1 MVFSGSV
8 NGRVSEAQVLAAY
21 INQAHRLNWAFGG
34 SQEPLYF
41 YLPTTVTDNRDGT
54 FTFAQ
59 QIERFVIRD
68 AFVQGFYPFNWFD
81 RVELGGHFSNISQ
94 SVLQQRFLV
103 DSFSNL
109 MRVADPD
116 TIDGP
121 SIRLSGPTLPLVH
134 PNAF

>member
-1 MVFSGSV
+1 LASDTYCFTVFFS
-8 NGRVSEAQVLAAY
+8 SERSTPPRALHSFPTRRSSDL
-21 INQAHRLNWAFGG
+21 INQAHRLNWIFGG

-41 YLPTTVTDNRDGT
+41 YLPTTVADNGDGT

-68 AFVQGFYPFNWFD
+68 AFVQGFYPFSRFD

-94 SVLQQRFLV
+94 AVLQQRFLV

-109 MRVADPD
+109 RGVADPE

-121 SIRLSGPTLPLVH
+121 S
-134 PNAF
+134 